1 MTNFNPSVTRSF
13 RRNPQ
18 KEKGRDPRRT
28 LLPQTA
34 KLLVI
39 TLFCSLFLASC
50 GVGVD
55 TARINV
61 QTPPLFDLDTYPG
74 VMVAGFH
81 FKFAQAPQTD
91 LDKLS
96 RELIKEDLA
105 IFFKKP
111 ITEAPKAELS
121 DPEIWKNAL
130 FWKEYSGEGIAI
142 LGGTFDVNSLER
154 LEMEKKNSPLKKIVQ
169 MTLKG
174 ELYILD
180 GKSGEIVFRFP
191 FTQKREF
198 RGEIVEKL
206 AYTQLFNAVF
216 DRFSTQ
222 VSRKEVT
229 TNRYLF
235 QF

>member
-1 MTNFNPSVTRSF
+1 MTNFNPSATRSF

-18 KEKGRDPRRT
+18 KEKGRDLRRT

-39 TLFCSLFLASC
+39 TLFCSLLFASC

-74 VMVAGFH
+74 IMVAGFH
-81 FKFAQAPQTD
+81 FKYSQAPQTD

-111 ITEAPKAELS
+111 ITEAPKADS
-121 DPEIWKNAL
+121 AA
-130 FWKEYSGEGIAI
+130 FG
-142 LGGTFDVNSLER
+142 R
-154 LEMEKKNSPLKKIVQ
+154 LEEIERDMIQ
-169 MTLKG
+169 RTLEAEQG
-174 ELYILD
+174 NISAAARRLGISRNTLY
-180 GKSGEIVFRFP
+180 R
-191 FTQKREF
+191 
-198 RGEIVEKL
+198 KL
-206 AYTQLFNAVF
+206 G
-216 DRFSTQ
+216 RM
-222 VSRKEVT
+222 
-229 TNRYLF
+229 
-235 QF
+235 